1 MEVCETGSGTGFIML
16 LNSLLSARL
25 RYSDT
30 SHTHV
35 EELNK
40 DQNVV
45 LYEKNINPVDLL
57 TS

>member
-1 MEVCETGSGTGFIML
+1 MEVGLCETGSGTGFIML

-25 RYSDT
+25 RYSVT

-45 LYEKNINPVDLL
+45 L
-57 TS
+57 